1 MRPIFNP
8 IVEAAKNVQLINYE
22 PSKCS
27 VRSHGPIKGYAAN
40 TNQGAVRNY
49 NEDRVAIILNI
60 VKPEHHKIETWPK
73 CQYFAIYDGHGGS
86 GCADFLRDNLHNYVI
101 RHPSFPDDVVDA
113 INKGFAQA
121 DS

>member
-1 MRPIFNP
+1 MSSDGEVSPQPIRQVYNP
-8 IVEAAKNVQLINYE
+8 IIEACKNVVLDNYE

-27 VRSHGPIKGYAAN
+27 VRSHGGIKGYAAN

-60 VKPEHHKIETWPK
+60 VKPEQHPTQIAHWPK
-73 CQYFAIYDGHGGS
+73 CQFFAIYDGHGGH

-101 RHPSFPDDVVDA
+101 R
-113 INKGFAQA
+113 
-121 DS
+121 